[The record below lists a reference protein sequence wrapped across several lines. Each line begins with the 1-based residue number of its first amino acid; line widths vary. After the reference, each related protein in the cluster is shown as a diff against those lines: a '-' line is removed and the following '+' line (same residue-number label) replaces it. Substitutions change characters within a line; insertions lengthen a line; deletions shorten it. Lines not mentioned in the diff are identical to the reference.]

1 MQLFVHPAI
10 LWSIGDEE
18 IDVFVHSFT
27 GNERVTRGYSF
38 GWISGVGV
46 WIEPDFVDLKTS
58 KTQVITVVLTSD
70 GYIGK
75 SNMCHLCA
83 ASSQVITS
91 LLFPKLW
98 LYQL

>member
-46 WIEPDFVDLKTS
+46 WIEPDFVDLKAS

-83 ASSQVITS
+83 A
-91 LLFPKLW
+91 K
-98 LYQL
+98 